1 MRVVV
6 GPRRAWDFYEVP
18 RGFVNIPSGESN
30 IPSFVFFFCWGTT
43 YTKVVGATIKLI
55 YFQFLPIQT
64 NIAMMLEM
72 LLAKM
77 RHQFL
82 SFF

>member
-1 MRVVV
+1 MSRGRNVMRVVV

-30 IPSFVFFFCWGTT
+30 IPSFVFFFCWSNNQIDIFPVFTNPNK
-43 YTKVVGATIKLI
+43 YSNDVG
-55 YFQFLPIQT
+55 
-64 NIAMMLEM
+64 EM